1 MIYFPFIILCIFTV
15 LFILIHYLIVSIL
28 NLNKNKNN
36 YKAQQNNDK
45 YFLFKFL
52 LKTINPSAVF
62 LRKRKIK
69 HLDNYSQK
77 IVLMTKILNIPYV
90 YINGYNL
97 IILQIISAMFAVF
110 IIFIL
115 IGFDVVTLL
124 CASILFFILPYLK
137 IIQDY
142 KRRINLILKQL
153 PDFADLLSVM
163 MSAGIDF
170 NNALIK
176 LATVIDGVLAD
187 EIQDINSKI
196 NFGLPIEK
204 AFEEFA
210 QKYNL
215 TQIDMFVR
223 TVNFSLKSGLGMAEA
238 LNKISNQLKTENAAL
253 AEKKAQEAPVKMLIP
268 MTLLIFPTIFILL
281 FAPII
286 ISFLKT
292 GI

>member
-187 EIQDINSKI
+187 EIQDITSKI
-196 NFGLPIEK
+196 NFGLPVEK

>member
-1 MIYFPFIILCIFTV
+1 MIYLPIIALCIFV
-15 LFILIHYLIVSIL
+15 VSFILINHLIVFIST
-28 NLNKNKNN
+28 LNKNKNN
-36 YKAQQNNDK
+36 YKAQQKNDK
-45 YFLFKFL
+45 YFLLKFL
-52 LKTINPSAVF
+52 LKIINPLTFF
-62 LRKRKIK
+62 LQKNKIK
-69 HLDNYSQK
+69 YLEEYSQK
-77 IVLMTKILNIPYV
+77 IVSMTKILPTPYF

-97 IILQIISAMFAVF
+97 IILQILSALLAAF

-115 IGFDVVTLL
+115 IGYDIVILL
-124 CASILFFILPYLK
+124 CAAILFFILPYLK
-137 IIQDY
+137 IVQDY
-142 KRRINLILKQL
+142 KKRINLVLKQL

-163 MSAGIDF
+163 ISSGIDF

-176 LATVIDGVLAD
+176 LSKIIDGVLLT
-187 EIQDINSKI
+187 EIEDINSKI
-196 NFGLPIEK
+196 NFGLSVQQ

-215 TQIDMFVR
+215 TQIDMLVR
-223 TVNFSLKSGLGMAEA
+223 TINFSLQSGLGMAES
-238 LNKISNQLKTENAAL
+238 LNKISQQLKTENASI

>member
-142 KRRINLILKQL
+142 KKRINLILKQL

-196 NFGLPIEK
+196 NFGLPVEK